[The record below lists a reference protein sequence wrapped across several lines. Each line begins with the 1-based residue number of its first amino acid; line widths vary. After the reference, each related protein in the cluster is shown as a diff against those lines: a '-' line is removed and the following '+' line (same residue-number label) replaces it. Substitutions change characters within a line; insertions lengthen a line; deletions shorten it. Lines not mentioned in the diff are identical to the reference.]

1 MTVDLDRLAES
12 VLPGWVP
19 GPILSAVTPST
30 GFINRTLLL
39 QTPGGRYALRAY
51 RHRDRLPIEREH
63 ALIAYAHARGVPAVQ
78 PLPLPNGETI
88 LWREGRYYALFP
100 HAPGYQVARDSLGP
114 SEVAA
119 MGQALATIHQALRDY
134 PPERVAARDF
144 AVDRAT
150 TLSHI
155 DRLTAVVEAQ
165 SERTPVDGYALARLK
180 GRRDWLLSAPDVD
193 LSGWATLERQVIHGD
208 YQEAN
213 VFFAVGGVSAVIDW
227 DQSYTAPPA
236 WEIARTFHLALDFSP
251 TLCRAFLAA
260 YRAQLPL
267 LSDDLDRAATYYAL
281 FRAHDLWVY
290 DAVYL
295 EHDDRV
301 RTFIYPGPFVP
312 LTDRWDTLKV
322 TFPLTTD

>member
-1 MTVDLDRLAES
+1 MTVDLDHLAKA
-12 VLPGWVP
+12 VLPVWDR
-19 GPILSAVTPST
+19 GPILSIATPST

-63 ALIAYAHARGVPAVQ
+63 ALIAYAHARGVQAV
-78 PLPLPNGETI
+78 LPISLPSGETI
-88 LWREGRYYALFP
+88 LEHEGRYYALFP

-119 MGQALATIHQALRDY
+119 MGQALATIHRALRDY
-134 PPERVAARDF
+134 PPQRVAARDF
-144 AVDRAT
+144 AFDRAA
-150 TLSHI
+150 TLSRI
-155 DRLTAVVEAQ
+155 DTLIAVVEAQ
-165 SERTPVDGYALARLK
+165 PHPTPVDGHALARLK
-180 GRRDWLLSAPDVD
+180 GRRDWLLSAPDVE
-193 LSGWATLERQVIHGD
+193 LSGWETLERQVIHGD

-213 VFFAVGGVSAVIDW
+213 VFFAAGRVSAVIDW
-227 DQSYTAPPA
+227 DQSYPAPPA

-251 TLCRAFLAA
+251 VLCRAFLEA

-267 LSDDLDRAATYYAL
+267 RSDDLDRAAAYYAM

-290 DAVYL
+290 DAVYR
-295 EHDDRV
+295 ERDDRV

-312 LTDRWDTLKV
+312 LVDRWDTLKA
-322 TFPLTTD
+322 TLQTTTD